1 MSKKLFVGN
10 LTSPS
15 TSPDKVKVM
24 KDSKKQVRYI
34 GFDCLL
40 NGERRLSF
48 TIDETSRDKRLITFD
63 FAGVLFVGKV
73 HILLQE
79 AAVICYSKL
88 NDLLT
93 NGSDISPEFVVT
105 PEDILRYKQ
114 VSHRRSGSHPR
125 CTTTA

>member
-63 FAGVLFVGKV
+63 FAGVLFVGKDR
-73 HILLQE
+73 ILLQE
-79 AAVICYSKL
+79 AAGICYSKL

-93 NGSDISPEFVVT
+93 NGSDISPEFIVT

-114 VSHRRSGSHPR
+114 VSHRRSGRH
-125 CTTTA
+125 AA